1 RDLLTPRAVEAI
13 RNATFVAGYAPY
25 VRQIR
30 DLVRPGAT
38 ILATKM
44 GTEEER
50 TQAAIEATR
59 DGRNVAFVCGGDPAI
74 YAMAS
79 PTL

>member
-1 RDLLTPRAVEAI
+1 M
-13 RNATFVAGYAPY
+13 
-25 VRQIR
+25 RQIR

-50 TQAAIEATR
+50 TQAVIEPPGTA
-59 DGRNVAFVCGGDPAI
+59 
-74 YAMAS
+74 AM
-79 PTL
+79 